1 LVPLHPILAHQNDP
15 ALVRLLQASTVA
27 YTRAKS
33 WEIAITYFL
42 IALAILY
49 PITYVITKNN
59 DVRIAL
65 LMCSFALTIIV
76 QIFMD
81 TFKGNTS
88 KGALFKEE
96 FDIALFRLPWKST
109 LKKPDDAEISELA
122 SDYKGTEIRD
132 WYSPNL
138 SGNIPTHIAIA
149 VLQHLNT
156 SWDIILRRN
165 YKALLI
171 WFISLYSVSLA
182 LLLLL
187 YWPGWLTAFLLM
199 FSVLSFYTHFI
210 SLIRAHNGV
219 IKRREAISKH
229 LDEIIQEKRDI
240 SIAEL
245 RDIQDEIYI
254 TRQEATKVPNFYFR
268 WYQKAMNDRA
278 EKYIESVNR
287 SFDP

>member
-1 LVPLHPILAHQNDP
+1 MHPILTHQNDP
-15 ALVRLLQASTVA
+15 ELIRHLQASTVA

-49 PITYVITKNN
+49 PVTYVITKNN

-65 LMCSFALTIIV
+65 LICSFALTIIV

-96 FDIALFRLPWKST
+96 FDVALFGLPWKST
-109 LKKPDDAEISELA
+109 LKKPNGSEIGELA
-122 SDYKGTEIRD
+122 SDYKGREIRD

-138 SGNIPTHIAIA
+138 SARIPPHIAIA

-165 YKALLI
+165 YKLLLI
-171 WFISLYSVSLA
+171 WFISLYSVALAA
-182 LLLLL
+182 LLIIH
-187 YWPGWLTAFLLM
+187 WPGWLTAFLLM

-219 IKRREAISKH
+219 IKRREAISNH
-229 LDEIIQEKRDI
+229 LDEIIQGKKEI
-240 SIAEL
+240 TIAEL
-245 RDIQDEIYI
+245 RDIQDEIYF

-268 WYQKAMNDRA
+268 MYQKAMNDRA
-278 EKYIESVNR
+278 EKYIEGVNK
-287 SFDP
+287 SFAEN